1 MAVIFSSD
9 VHSPS
14 ECKNLAFARLVTKA
28 RIQAMYDAVG
38 STDKFD
44 MYHFQ
49 ADGPTLVGSLNN
61 GTGGFLGNMAWSHAS
76 LGTGAG
82 WYAPHRGWP
91 SPGMTGRGMVG
102 VGGADVEVGS
112 VTGHTGNIFDGL
124 AQATFLFKVK
134 MDGTGGGGAGRIGE
148 AAASYIIFASAAN
161 TLAISIYDGGAWHSN
176 STGANLVYGE
186 WHDLAIVF
194 DGSLAGD
201 LNRCKLYLDGI
212 DVTTVVTVGMPAAMV
227 DPGAV
232 RYILNGF
239 TAGVFNRAWDGA
251 VGLYGTYPGLAMSQ
265 AQIQSM
271 IEIRGLFQP
280 TVANQPVIYTPGS
293 FGSSEYSFDGAPDP
307 NSDCFVSHQIVPLK
321 TAQGTI
327 IVWFTPGD
335 MQDQQTI
342 FGISE
347 LGSAAEDELAIHLRG
362 DIANDPIEWHCRLGG
377 AVDFRLQI
385 PFGVVYRN
393 VPTMVWFTSD
403 GSTIRGGINGEEA
416 VVSPVVGANSGQW
429 FDHAVSANVIC
440 AGASP
445 LNTYQNIY
453 IGKESKVIVRDDC
466 LAPIQIAK
474 LAQSSALAWSRQY

>member
-1 MAVIFSSD
+1 MTVLLDMD

-14 ECKNLAFARLVTKA
+14 EAKNLAFARLVTKA

-49 ADGPTLVGSLNN
+49 NDDPTLVGSLNN
-61 GTGGFLGNMAWSHAS
+61 GTGGFLGNMAWTHAS

-280 TVANQPVIYTPGS
+280 TVANQPVILTPGGWNTSDYDFSGSAPSDYLLSRQAIPVKTDQGSLLMWFGVDS
-293 FGSSEYSFDGAPDP
+293 FAAGQTLIWLGESGLTQDEFVLYFEGTVAGDPMSIYHFVNGAISWQGSFAS
-307 NSDCFVSHQIVPLK
+307 NVIVPNNNF
-321 TAQGTI
+321 I
-327 IVWFTPGD
+327 
-335 MQDQQTI
+335 
-342 FGISE
+342 
-347 LGSAAEDELAIHLRG
+347 AI
-362 DIANDPIEWHCRLGG
+362 
-377 AVDFRLQI
+377 
-385 PFGVVYRN
+385 
-393 VPTMVWFTSD
+393 TSD
-403 GSTIRGGINGEEA
+403 AVATRAYHNGEEQ
-416 VVSPVVGANSGQW
+416 VVADSIGANSGQW
-429 FDHAVSANVIC
+429 FGSATDANALAIAALARAAVQ
-440 AGASP
+440 GP
-445 LNTYQNIY
+445 LNGTIA
-453 IGKESKVIVRDDC
+453 KVIIRDDV
-466 LAPIQIAK
+466 LSPIQIAK
-474 LAQSSALAWSRQY
+474 MAQSSALGWARQY